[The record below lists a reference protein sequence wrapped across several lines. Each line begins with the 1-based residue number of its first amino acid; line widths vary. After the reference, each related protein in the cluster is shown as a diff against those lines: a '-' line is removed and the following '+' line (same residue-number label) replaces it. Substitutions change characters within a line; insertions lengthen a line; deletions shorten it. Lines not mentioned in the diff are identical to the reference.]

1 MNLKEYK
8 TFSQW
13 FNSLNLEEKVDL
25 YNIQRIKEQF
35 KPRIKILDTSDNN
48 IDIVEIFKNR

>member
-8 TFSQW
+8 NFSQW
-13 FNSLNLEEKVDL
+13 FKSLNLEEKVDL

-35 KPRIKILDTSDNN
+35 KPRIRILDTSDNN
-48 IDIVEIFKNR
+48 IDILEIFKNG